1 MKMMKKI
8 TALFTV
14 FLLSACANTWSAK
27 VTTYENWPNTA
38 FNAPYFI
45 QPAPDNL
52 NRLQYEAV
60 ADNVRVAM
68 GAVGL
73 VEGGPESRLQVSLL
87 YGNPISRE
95 MTQGFAEPYPYFN
108 NGFYPNTF
116 MWGGFGYGYNRSYG
130 GGFYNPPLVYMPV
143 NVYHNKLQVVI
154 KDKAAE
160 MAEIYNVTAIHES
173 GDDDLM
179 ASMPYLARAAFTDF
193 PGMNGKTQYIKIK
206 RNQ

>member
-1 MKMMKKI
+1 
-8 TALFTV
+8 
-14 FLLSACANTWSAK
+14 
-27 VTTYENWPNTA
+27 
-38 FNAPYFI
+38 
-45 QPAPDNL
+45 
-52 NRLQYEAV
+52 
-60 ADNVRVAM
+60 
-68 GAVGL
+68 
-73 VEGGPESRLQVSLL
+73 
-87 YGNPISRE
+87 
-95 MTQGFAEPYPYFN
+95 
-108 NGFYPNTF
+108 
-116 MWGGFGYGYNRSYG
+116 MWGGVGYGYNRAYG

-160 MAEIYNVTAIHES
+160 MAEIYNVTAINES